1 MPLEVVGGGTDTTG
15 TSPAPR
21 EESSTTLEL
30 SSVLPIGLLSD
41 DDEDEEETLSV
52 VELPLETSPSDTD
65 LSTLFPLG
73 LSFLLMMKITKKK
86 RGVHHNLLHLPVVCL
101 LTMPHL
107 PSLTLTK
114 MLSLP

>member
-1 MPLEVVGGGTDTTG
+1 MPLEVVGGSTDTTG
-15 TSPAPR
+15 TSPAPEIVR
-21 EESSTTLEL
+21 EDEL